1 MGRDRKATGMR
12 RRDFLKLA
20 GSGVAAAGISACL
33 PHTGGDWSSCEPT
46 DGGTPPSPASARVVE
61 VHLPG
66 VVEAG
71 YQIPDRARV
80 ARAIERGLLS
90 LTGEADLSAAWA
102 RVLGAYQTNQVVGL
116 KVNCLNK
123 KGVPTSI
130 PVIAG
135 LVSTLGASA
144 LMPAEDLLVWDRRQ
158 DEFDVA
164 ATRLTPDAVGCPVR
178 ATEGSE
184 GSPGYEEE
192 PACLVGRKMYWSKI
206 LTRGVQHLVNVAV
219 LKNHTVSGFTGVL
232 KNHYGSFIRPGDFH
246 RDALRAIPELNTLP
260 PIARVA
266 RLHVIDALI
275 GVSTMDTDG
284 PPDCKPERILLSF
297 DPVAIDSRGVDL
309 RDEVLLANPEVG
321 RKGPPAPYLE
331 VAEGLGLGSRT
342 YELETLSVA

>member
-1 MGRDRKATGMR
+1 MKRKRRWRGIG
-12 RRDFLKLA
+12 RRDFLRLT
-20 GSGVAAAGISACL
+20 GVGVAAAGISGCL
-33 PHTGGDWSSCEPT
+33 PHTGGDWSSCESA
-46 DGGTPPSPASARVVE
+46 DGGAPPSPPSSRVVE

-66 VVEAG
+66 VVEDG
-71 YQIPDRARV
+71 YQIRDRARV
-80 ARAIERGLLS
+80 ARAVERGLLM
-90 LTGEADLSAAWA
+90 LTGEPDLAAAWSKI
-102 RVLGAYQTNQVVGL
+102 LGAYQTNEVVGL

-135 LVSTLGASA
+135 LVSALTASR
-144 LMPAEDLLVWDRRQ
+144 LMPSEDLLVWDRRQ

-178 ATEGSE
+178 ATEGSD

-232 KNHYGSFIRPGDFH
+232 KNHYGSFARPGDFH
-246 RDALRAIPELNTLP
+246 RNALQAIPELNTLP
-260 PIARVA
+260 PIARVS
-266 RLHVIDALI
+266 RLCFIDALI

-297 DPVAIDSRGVDL
+297 DPVAADSRGVDL
-309 RDEVLLANPEVG
+309 RDEILLANPEVG

-331 VAEGLGLGSRT
+331 IAEGLGLGSRAYQLVSLT
-342 YELETLSVA
+342 EG

>member
-1 MGRDRKATGMR
+1 MERRRKRRGIN
-12 RRDFLKLA
+12 RRDFLRLTGA
-20 GSGVAAAGISACL
+20 GVAAAGISACL

-46 DGGTPPSPASARVVE
+46 DGGAPPSPASARVVE

-90 LTGEADLSAAWA
+90 LTGDADLGSAWS
-102 RVLGAYQTNQVVGL
+102 RILGDYQTNQVVGL

-135 LVSTLGASA
+135 LVSSLSASA
-144 LMPAEDLLVWDRRQ
+144 LMPPEDLLVWDRRQ
-158 DEFDVA
+158 DEFEVS
-164 ATRLTPDAVGCPVR
+164 ATNLTADAVGCPVR
-178 ATEGSE
+178 ATEGSQ

-206 LTRGVQHLVNVAV
+206 LTRGVQHLLNVAV

-260 PIARVA
+260 AITSVS
-266 RLHVIDALI
+266 RLCVIDALI

-297 DPVAIDSRGVDL
+297 DPVAVDSRGVDL
-309 RDEVLLANPEVG
+309 RDEILLANPEVG

-331 VAEGLGLGSRT
+331 IAEGLGLGSRAYQLVSIT
-342 YELETLSVA
+342 VD